1 MKSFVSVGENIHC
14 TRIYKTD
21 GKFVTKT
28 DTGFA
33 IPYKSGGA
41 SRQLPVPKVFLDGAD
56 WAAGR
61 VKHCAVAIWQCIHG
75 DAHGKATGADY
86 LSNLAQAQEKAGA
99 TYLDINVDE
108 FSTDIA
114 ERIRLMDFTVKLIQ
128 KASRLPMSI
137 DSSNHEILRAGLSAC
152 DPNRGSPMLNSVSL
166 ERTSAV
172 DLAAEFKAVVIAS
185 AAGEHDLP
193 ATTAE
198 RLANL
203 ARLVPQL
210 TSRGIKTGAMH
221 IDPLVF
227 PISTDQ
233 ANGNGFLDAVSQV
246 RKTYGP
252 EIHIVAGLSNISFGM
267 PNRKLLNQVFTW
279 LAVQAGAD
287 GGIVDPL
294 QINTTILDKID
305 TKSTSFALARDLLTG
320 QDEFGMNYISAC
332 RDGTIPAVNS

>member
-1 MKSFVSVGENIHC
+1 MKPFVSVGENIHC

-28 DTGFA
+28 DKGFA
-33 IPYKSGGA
+33 IPYKSGGT
-41 SRQLPVPKVFLDGAD
+41 SRQLPIPKVFLDGAD

-61 VKHCAVAIWQCIHG
+61 VKHCAVAIWQCMHG
-75 DAHGKATGADY
+75 DENGKATGADY
-86 LSNLAQAQEKAGA
+86 LTNLAQAQERSEA

-114 ERIRLMDFTVKLIQ
+114 ERVRLMDFTVKLVQ

-137 DSSNHEILRAGLSAC
+137 DSSNFEILRAGLSAC
-152 DPNRGSPMLNSVSL
+152 DRKRGAPMLNSVSL
-166 ERTSAV
+166 ERTATIE
-172 DLAAEFKAVVIAS
+172 LAAEFTAVVIAS

-193 ATTAE
+193 ASTAE

-203 ARLVPQL
+203 EKLIPQL
-210 TSRGIKTGAMH
+210 TAKGIKTGAIH
-221 IDPLVF
+221 VDPLVF

-233 ANGNGFLDAVSQV
+233 TNGNGFLDAVSHV
-246 RKTYGP
+246 RKAYGP

-279 LAVQAGAD
+279 LAIQAGAD

-294 QINTTILDKID
+294 QINTMILERLD
-305 TKSTSFALARDLLTG
+305 TKSTAFNLAKALLTG
-320 QDEFGMNYISAC
+320 QDEFGVNYISAC